1 MYTFL
6 SIYHQKH
13 WNTFVPLSLEPNFP
27 FFLLHGSIHVLTWL
41 ENDLHYKF
49 FFHFRRH
56 NKVWCSILSRRIV
69 LDCMKKNS
77 IQQRVELVWLKYN
90 KYSIFQVV
98 PDRAKNQ
105 TMDLSEHWYAG
116 CKHFDCRVPPL
127 PQKYNY
133 H

>member
-27 FFLLHGSIHVLTWL
+27 FFLLHGSIHVQTWL

-77 IQQRVELVWLKYN
+77 IEQRVELVWLKYN
-90 KYSIFQVV
+90 KYCS
-98 PDRAKNQ
+98 Q
-105 TMDLSEHWYAG
+105 TEPRIKPWTSMNINMLDASTLNEES
-116 CKHFDCRVPPL
+116 PL
-127 PQKYNY
+127 LQKYNY